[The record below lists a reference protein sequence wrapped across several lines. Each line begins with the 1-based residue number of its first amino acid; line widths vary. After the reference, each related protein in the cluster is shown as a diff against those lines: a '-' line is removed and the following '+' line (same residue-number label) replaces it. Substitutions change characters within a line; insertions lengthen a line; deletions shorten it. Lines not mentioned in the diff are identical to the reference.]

1 MSGKLEQ
8 RLKAKRARNLKRV
21 AILITLIAAIAV
33 VVVLL
38 QMVNSQ
44 DRKAPTYSEFSTTAT
59 RTEASL
65 TFNALWNDNVKVSGY
80 IFESNITGTFSNDTW
95 VPFSTFAN
103 STSAYSATV
112 KTLTSATEDVIQ
124 WRFLCNDSGN
134 NWRSTSLQS
143 LILDSNKVLLVTS
156 MGSITIELYEDM
168 PITTGNFKNL
178 TSWGIY
184 DGVIFHR
191 VIKGFMIQGGDP
203 TGTGT
208 GDPSIPAIPDEFS
221 ENSSRNRNDR
231 ETVAMANRNN
241 AEQGIFNTGSS
252 QFFINLVNN
261 TYLDNKHPVFGKVIS
276 GMDVVDAIAN
286 VTTDSNDRPLQPVT
300 IIKAQLIP

>member
-1 MSGKLEQ
+1 MSDKLEQ
-8 RLKAKRARNLKRV
+8 RLKAKKARTLKKV
-21 AILITLIAAIAV
+21 VPILIALIAVIAV
-33 VVVLL
+33 IVVLL

-44 DRKAPTYSEFSTTAT
+44 DRRAPTYSEFSTTST

-65 TFNALWNDNVKVSGY
+65 TFKALWNDNVNVSGY

-103 STSAYSATV
+103 STSAYSTVV
-112 KTLTSATEDVIQ
+112 KTLISATGDVTQ

-156 MGSITIELYEDM
+156 MGSITIELYDDM

-184 DGVIFHR
+184 DGTIFHR
-191 VIKGFMIQGGDP
+191 VIKDFMIQGGDP

-221 ENSSRNRNDR
+221 ENSVHNRNER
-231 ETVAMANRNN
+231 GTVAMANK
-241 AEQGIFNTGSS
+241 GPNTGSS
-252 QFFINLVNN
+252 QFFINLVYNAH
-261 TYLDNKHPVFGKVIS
+261 LDNVHPVFGKVIS
-276 GMDVVDAIAN
+276 GMDVVDAIAD
-286 VTTDSNDRPLQPVT
+286 VDTDTNDRPKQPVT

>member
-1 MSGKLEQ
+1 MSDKLEQ
-8 RLKAKRARNLKRV
+8 RLKAKKARTLKKRV
-21 AILITLIAAIAV
+21 TILITLIAAIAV
-33 VVVLL
+33 IVVLL

-44 DRKAPTYSEFSTTAT
+44 DRRAPTYSEFSTRST

-65 TFNALWNDNVKVSGY
+65 TFKALWNDNVNVSGY

-95 VPFSTFAN
+95 VPFSTFGN
-103 STSAYSATV
+103 STSAYSTAV
-112 KTLTSATEDVIQ
+112 KTFISATEDVIQ

-143 LILDSNKVLLVTS
+143 LLLDSNKVLLVTS
-156 MGSITIELYEDM
+156 MGDIMIELYDDM

-184 DGVIFHR
+184 DGTIFHR
-191 VIKGFMIQGGDP
+191 VIINFMIQGGDP
-203 TGTGT
+203 TGTGI

-221 ENSSRNRNDR
+221 ENPAHNRNER
-231 ETVAMANRNN
+231 GTVAMANTG
-241 AEQGIFNTGSS
+241 QQNTGSS
-252 QFFINLVNN
+252 QFFINLVYNGH
-261 TYLDNKHPVFGKVIS
+261 LDNKHPVFGRVIS
-276 GMDVVDAIAN
+276 GMDVVDAIAD